1 MPQSY
6 RLKCP
11 VLAAKFVALELL
23 PQQPMSIHDGRRQ
36 FVGLLLVKPAIV
48 FGTQANSALEIG
60 IVGCGGRGAYVGGFF
75 QEFAGAR
82 VVALADPIESQF
94 AAIREK
100 LALPEVRT
108 YTGVDG
114 HRELA
119 ASKLD
124 AVVIESPPYFHP
136 EQAEAAVAEGKHV
149 FSAKPIAADAPGSH
163 RFLRAGEKANG
174 RLSFLVDYQT
184 RAQPAFQEAAMRVH
198 RGDIGDLVL
207 GHVYY
212 HGGRNR
218 YHSVEGLSP
227 EQARLRNWLHDKT
240 LSGDIIVEQ
249 NVHVIDVANWYLGGH
264 PVKAWGT
271 GGRKARLDGDV
282 WDHFIVTYWYPNG
295 VKVDFSS
302 AQFLKGYADL
312 CIRVY
317 GSRGVVDSHYNGL
330 LRIVGDNPWPG
341 VEKDMTFRDGAIAN
355 VKRFAESIRSG
366 KPLNNVVDAVNSN
379 LTAILG
385 RTAAYEGREVN
396 WAEVSG

>member
-1 MPQSY
+1 MP
-6 RLKCP
+6 R
-11 VLAAKFVALELL
+11 AGGIFVVSGLQLGID
-23 PQQPMSIHDGRRQ
+23 MSIHENRRQ
-36 FVGLLLVKPAIV
+36 FVGLLLVKPAIA

-60 IVGCGGRGAYVGGFF
+60 IVGCGGRGAYVGAFF

-82 VVALADPIESQF
+82 IVALADPIESQF
-94 AAIREK
+94 AVIREK
-100 LALPEVRT
+100 LSLPEVRT

-114 HRELA
+114 HRQLA
-119 ASKLD
+119 ASRLD
-124 AVVIESPPYFHP
+124 AVVIESPPHFHP

-149 FSAKPIAADAPGSH
+149 FSAKPIATDVSGSR
-163 RFLRAGEKANG
+163 RFLRAGEEAKG

-184 RAQPAFQEAAMRVH
+184 RAQAAFQEAALRVH
-198 RGDIGDLVL
+198 RGDIGEPVL

-218 YHSVEGLSP
+218 FHSTDGLTP
-227 EQARLRNWLHDKT
+227 ELARLRNWLHDKT

-264 PVKAWGT
+264 PLKAWGT

-282 WDHFIVTYWYPNG
+282 WDHFIVTYWYPNN

-302 AQFLKGYADL
+302 AQFLKGYGDL
-312 CIRVY
+312 CIRLY

-330 LRIVGDNPWPG
+330 LRILGENPWPG
-341 VEKDMTFRDGAIAN
+341 VEKDPTFRDGAIEN
-355 VKRFAESIRSG
+355 VKRFAAAVRSG
-366 KPLNNVVDAVNSN
+366 KPVNNVPEAVESN

-385 RTAAYEGREVN
+385 RTAAYEGREMS
-396 WAEVSG
+396 WDEMLARG